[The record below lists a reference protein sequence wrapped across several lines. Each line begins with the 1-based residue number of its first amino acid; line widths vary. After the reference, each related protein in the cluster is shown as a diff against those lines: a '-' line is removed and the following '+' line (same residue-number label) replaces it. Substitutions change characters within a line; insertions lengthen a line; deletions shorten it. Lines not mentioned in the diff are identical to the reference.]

1 MSIASMADGALQR
14 KRVATG
20 GTTQVGARPETGE
33 AKSRTITPLKGA
45 SEIARWIPTEA
56 IALYIAILAGAF
68 GTLSVPDGT
77 KLEDLD
83 YASRW
88 TFYFVMLAF
97 TAALVW
103 LVYAAKN
110 REAPAKAPNKKRNI
124 PVFEMGIA
132 ALAMAAW
139 AAALPD
145 TPFADF
151 SWYGG
156 WFPPVVL
163 STTTAVLPLI
173 AAAAGRVPP
182 TFEEATPN
190 GRPDMHG
197 HSLPGCRRTRWSSY
211 AGDTGPAGFISAAAV
226 GLPK

>member
-20 GTTQVGARPETGE
+20 GTTQVGARPDTGE

-45 SEIARWIPTEA
+45 SELARWIPTEA

-68 GTLSVPDGT
+68 GALSVPKGR

-83 YASRW
+83 YTSRW
-88 TFYFVMLAF
+88 IFYFVMLGV

-103 LVYAAKN
+103 LIYAAKN

-124 PVFEMGIA
+124 PVFEMGVA

-145 TPFADF
+145 SPFADF

-156 WFPPVVL
+156 WFPAIVL
-163 STTTAVLPLI
+163 TTTTAIVPLI
-173 AAAAGRVPP
+173 AAAAGRMAP
-182 TFEEATPN
+182 TYEEATPN
-190 GRPDMHG
+190 GE
-197 HSLPGCRRTRWSSY
+197 
-211 AGDTGPAGFISAAAV
+211 A
-226 GLPK
+226 